1 MNGSAKIV
9 KQSQRKP
16 AANRAIGDK
25 IQERRERG
33 FTLRNQLFNV
43 IREIEREFDLPRCE
57 IKTK

>member
-1 MNGSAKIV
+1 MSQSEIKIQ
-9 KQSQRKP
+9 KRSEKP
-16 AANRAIGDK
+16 AANRAVGGK

-43 IREIEREFDLPRCE
+43 IREIERDYDLPRCE